1 MSRGGPKI
9 TRSDYYEIS
18 PSTSVNWLDR
28 FAQGLQNQEAKT
40 AVEVAR
46 QQSMFD
52 QINSIVGNKPA
63 HATVESKVQDL
74 QERTGLKAFLQRS
87 SIASGNP
94 KLAQAALFPSVSD
107 ELRNKIFS
115 FIRNLV
121 ETHRGLVP
129 VPAVQEEI
137 LNTFRLQG
145 LQASDVN
152 SPEVAKFVSDT
163 ILEVRQKN
171 PSTES
176 NVSELGRGVGV
187 IMNDEDGSNSD
198 FFKGLLPANQG

>member
-9 TRSDYYEIS
+9 TRNDYYEIL

-28 FAQGLQNQEAKT
+28 FAQSLQNQEAKT

-87 SIASGNP
+87 AIASGNP
-94 KLAQAALFPSVSD
+94 KLAQAALFPSIGD
-107 ELRNKIFS
+107 ELRNKVFS

-145 LQASDVN
+145 LQSSDVN

-163 ILEVRQKN
+163 ILEARQKN

-176 NVSELGRGVGV
+176 NVNELGRGVGV
-187 IMNDEDGSNSD
+187 VMNDEDGSNSD
-198 FFKGLLPANQG
+198 FFKGLLPATQG

>member
-18 PSTSVNWLDR
+18 PSTSTDWLDR
-28 FAQGLQNQEAKT
+28 FAQTLKQQEAKT
-40 AVEVAR
+40 AVEVSR

-52 QINSIVGNKPA
+52 QINSIMGNKPI

-74 QERTGLKAFLQRS
+74 QERTGLKAFLQITS
-87 SIASGNP
+87 SGTAA
-94 KLAQAALFPSVSD
+94 KVAQVSLFPNINED
-107 ELRNKIFS
+107 LKNKIFH

-129 VPAVQEEI
+129 VPAIQEEI

-145 LQASDVN
+145 VQTQDINA
-152 SPEVAKFVSDT
+152 PEVAKFISDI

-176 NVSELGRGVGV
+176 NVSEIGRGVGV
-187 IMNDEDGSNSD
+187 SIEDDGSNSD
-198 FFKGLLPANQG
+198 FFKGLLPAGQN